1 MRNRN
6 IRLIIDVVFLAL
18 SLTFIWQD
26 ARSDDRWGLV
36 FWGVS
41 LVVWVVAIASDARR
55 PVDTNGDVIPR
66 SAL

>member
-1 MRNRN
+1 MRNRTT
-6 IRLIIDVVFLAL
+6 RLIIDVVFLAL

-26 ARSDDRWGLV
+26 ARSDDRLGLV

-55 PVDTNGDVIPR
+55 PVDPSGDIVPR